1 MFKKKLNFKK
11 LPVVLNKVRFYLYK
25 GTKYKWNSINFPP
38 KFKSEGEYT
47 KNDFT
52 VNNSTICFSSLNQQM
67 GKNNKCDRM
76 VFIFEKSKCIT
87 DDEMRRW
94 LSLCKKNGLLPRY
107 AGVTNIMKH
116 KSLVLDVTKHTRNL
130 IYTYL
135 TVCRFPQEDPNMV
148 RNTLTL
154 VEDFKMDFFVAL
166 TFATQILMN
175 NMGHHFLPGISPY
188 MKPTNVDK
196 LDETRV
202 EHMIGLYRFI
212 QKGGPQRESKTSFNA
227 NSSVGSMCKINL
239 QLKAKHMLHPALPAI
254 VRAKTDQ
261 EAEKLIKAA
270 KFGG

>member
-11 LPVVLNKVRFYLYK
+11 LPAVLNKVRFYLYK

-38 KFKSEGEYT
+38 KFKSENEYK
-47 KNDFT
+47 KNGFDINT
-52 VNNSTICFSSLNQQM
+52 SEICFSSLNQQI
-67 GKNNKCDRM
+67 GSNKNSDRM
-76 VFIFEKSKCIT
+76 VFIFEKSECIT
-87 DDEMRRW
+87 DNEMRRW
-94 LSLCKKNGLLPRY
+94 LSLCKKNGFLPKY
-107 AGVTNIMKH
+107 ASVINIMKH

-135 TVCRFPQEDPNMV
+135 TVCRFPQEDPCMV

-154 VEDFKMDFFVAL
+154 VENFKMDFFVAL

-175 NMGHHFLPGISPY
+175 NMGHHFLPGQTPY
-188 MKPTNVDK
+188 MKPANVDK

-202 EHMIGLYRFI
+202 DHMIGLYRFI
-212 QKGGPQRESKTSFNA
+212 QKEGPQQGSKTGFNA
-227 NSSVGSMCKINL
+227 NSSVSSMCKLNL
-239 QLKAKHMLHPALPAI
+239 EIKAKHMLHPALPAI
-254 VRAKTDQ
+254 VRAKTDK